1 MTNTHDCAV
10 AWCSGNPKAAY
21 AALADTDRM
30 MQTDGVR
37 YAALVVLGC
46 HDPNFASEL
55 VRDLLE
61 NRQTRGLDAVVIGN
75 QNAIQ
80 HSAAPRMRS
89 PNLYPSGAAGGGA

>member
-1 MTNTHDCAV
+1 MTDTYDCAV
-10 AWCSGNPKAAY
+10 PRCSGNPKALC

-37 YAALVVLGC
+37 DAALVMLGC

-61 NRQTRGLDAVVIGN
+61 DRQTRGLDAVVIGD

-80 HSAAPRMRS
+80 HSAAPKMRS